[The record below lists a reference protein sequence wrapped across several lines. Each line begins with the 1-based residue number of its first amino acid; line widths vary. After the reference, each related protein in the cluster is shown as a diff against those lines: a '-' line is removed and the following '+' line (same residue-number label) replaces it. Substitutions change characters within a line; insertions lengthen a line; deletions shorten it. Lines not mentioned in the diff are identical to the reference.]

1 MSYNWDIEQVKVVTK
16 EIMKQLKYIETESER
31 LLQVNVKYRVELK
44 DQVSEDVNKCIIKIR
59 DDAQQMQDDIEKRNN
74 LISESN
80 SVLYKIENEDRIK
93 A

>member
-1 MSYNWDIEQVKVVTK
+1 MSYNWDIDQVKSVTK

-31 LLQVNVKYRVELK
+31 LLQVNVKYRAELK
-44 DQVSEDVNKCIIKIR
+44 DQVSEDVNKCIIKIK
-59 DDAQQMQDDIEKRNN
+59 DDAQRMQDDIDKRNA

>member
-1 MSYNWDIEQVKVVTK
+1 MSYNWDIDQVKSVTK

-31 LLQVNVKYRVELK
+31 LLQVNVKYRAELK

-59 DDAQQMQDDIEKRNN
+59 DDAQHMQDDIDKRNT